1 MLAGGDEESPMTD
14 ERVHRAVSAD
24 GTRIAGRVQGQG
36 PPLVLVHGALPDGD
50 TAWQAMIPLLA
61 GRFTCF
67 LPSLRGR
74 GLSEDG
80 PDHSPPRLQEDVQA
94 FVESVGEPVY
104 LAGWSAGVVWSLAA
118 AANSDAVAAFVAYE
132 PTIIPLLRPAD
143 GARRDAM
150 YRQLAEAAA
159 EGRMA
164 DAARAFHEFV
174 GTANELAA
182 LDADY
187 FDRCAPCVPALLRS
201 GRDAATYRGP
211 MATDPEALAKVTVP
225 VVLLRGRQTRLGTFY
240 ADTERHLAEHVAD
253 ARVRPPLP
261 GLGHMGPL
269 LDPEPIAAELTA
281 LVRSGPETRSTQP
294 VRPGEG
300 VPGSHD
306 GRS

>member
-1 MLAGGDEESPMTD
+1 MTD
-14 ERVHRAVSAD
+14 ERVHGAVSAD

-36 PPLVLVHGALPDGD
+36 PPLILVHGALPDGD
-50 TAWQAMIPLLA
+50 MAWQAMIPFLA
-61 GRFTCF
+61 GKFTCF

-132 PTIIPLLRPAD
+132 PTIIPLMRSDDA
-143 GARRDAM
+143 ARRDAM
-150 YRQLAEAAA
+150 YQQLAMAAA

-164 DAARAFHEFV
+164 DAARAFHELV
-174 GTANELAA
+174 STAGELAA

-187 FDRCAPCVPALLRS
+187 FERCASSVPALLRA

-211 MATDPEALAKVTVP
+211 VSTDPEALAKVTVP
-225 VVLLRGRQTRLGTFY
+225 VVLLRGGQTRLGTFY
-240 ADTERHLAEHVAD
+240 ADTERHLAEHVAE
-253 ARVRPPLP
+253 AHVRPPLP

-269 LDPEPIAAELTA
+269 LDPEPIATELTS
-281 LVRSGPETRSTQP
+281 LVQLGLGTRSTEP
-294 VRPGEG
+294 VTPGEG
-300 VPGSHD
+300 VPGSD
-306 GRS
+306 DRRS